1 VSWQHWR
8 ALVATYLR
16 PHRRLAAA
24 LGLFLLGSIGLQV
37 ATPLIV
43 RSFVNGAKSSVH
55 SNLVDLGLL
64 YIGAVIAQQVCTVVS
79 TYASQQLG
87 WLTTNQ
93 LRADLMRHCLG
104 LDADFHRGRTPGE
117 MIERIDGDMNG
128 LSVFFGE
135 FLMQVL
141 GGLLLLVGV
150 LVAVWIESR
159 LAGGVL
165 SLLALFA
172 LILMVTVRRVG
183 APAWERARQASAS
196 LYGYIE
202 ERLGGTA
209 DIRSCGAEPHALRG
223 FYGLARDRTWRTSRA
238 RVMEAIPWATN
249 GIIGAVANAVAFV
262 VPAILVRRGELNLGT
277 AFVLYFYTQLLTQPL
292 SSVSQQVEQ
301 LQQAIAG
308 GRRVMELMETTSHLT
323 DGPGAEVAA
332 GPLGLNFEQ
341 VRFGYGSDPDVLHT
355 IDLDVPPG
363 SVLGLVGRTGSG
375 KSSLARLAVRLHDP
389 RSGVVRLGGIDVS
402 ELEIAE
408 LRRRVCLVSQEV
420 HVLRASVRDNLTWF
434 DDGVPDAEL
443 VDALQQ
449 MQLGAWLRALPDGL
463 DTVVREGGA
472 GLSAGQAQL
481 LAFGRAFLA
490 DPSVVILD
498 EASSRLDPAT
508 EAVLEQAVDALF
520 RGRTAIVIAHRLA
533 TLERCDAICVL
544 DHGRIVEYG
553 RRQDLAA
560 DPHSWFGRLLRT
572 GLDLVPA

>member
-1 VSWQHWR
+1 MSWQQWR

-16 PHRRLAAA
+16 PHRWLAGA
-24 LGLFLLGSIGLQV
+24 LGLFLLGGIGLQV

-43 RSFVNGAKSSVH
+43 RSFVNRATDH
-55 SNLVDLGLL
+55 AQANLIDLGLL
-64 YIGAVIAQQVCTVVS
+64 YIGAVVAQQLCTVVS

-93 LRADLMRHCLG
+93 LRADLMLHCLS
-104 LDADFHRGRTPGE
+104 LDAEFHRRRTPGE

-150 LVAVWIESR
+150 LVAVWVESR
-159 LAGGVL
+159 LAGTVL
-165 SLLALFA
+165 SLLAVLA
-172 LILMVTVRRVG
+172 LAIMVTVRRIG

-223 FYGLARDRTWRTSRA
+223 FYGLARDRTWLTSRA

-249 GIIGAVANAVAFV
+249 GIIAAVANAVAFV
-262 VPAILVRRGELNLGT
+262 VPAVLVRDGDLNLGT

-292 SSVSQQVEQ
+292 TSVSQQVQQ

-308 GRRVMELMETTSHLT
+308 GRRVMELMGLRSGLV
-323 DGPGAEVAA
+323 DGPGAELAS
-332 GPLGLNFEQ
+332 GPLALRFEN
-341 VRFGYGSDPDVLHT
+341 VTFGYGSDPDVLHA
-355 IDLDVPPG
+355 IDLEVPSG
-363 SVLGLVGRTGSG
+363 TVLGLVGRTGSG

-389 RSGVVRLGGIDVS
+389 RSGTVRLGGVEVS
-402 ELEIAE
+402 ELEINE

-434 DDGVPDAEL
+434 DDGVADAEL
-443 VDALQQ
+443 IEALRQ
-449 MQLGAWLRALPDGL
+449 MQLGPWLDLLPAGL
-463 DTVVREGGA
+463 DTVVQDGDA

-508 EAVLEQAVDALF
+508 EAVLERAVDALF
-520 RGRTAIVIAHRLA
+520 RGRTAVVIAHRLA
-533 TLERCDAICVL
+533 TLDRCDAICVL
-544 DHGRIVEYG
+544 DHGRVVEYG
-553 RRQDLAA
+553 RRQDLAE

-572 GLDLVPA
+572 GMDLVPA

>member
-16 PHRRLAAA
+16 PHRGLTAT
-24 LGLFLLGSIGLQV
+24 LGLFLLGNIGLQV

-43 RSFVNGAKSSVH
+43 RGFVNRAIAHARSD
-55 SNLVDLGLL
+55 LVDLGLL
-64 YIGAVIAQQVCTVVS
+64 YIGAVLVQQVCSVVS

-93 LRADLMRHCLG
+93 LRADLMGHCLS
-104 LDADFHRGRTPGE
+104 LDAEFHRSRTPGE

-150 LVAVWIESR
+150 LVAVWIQSR
-159 LAGGVL
+159 LAGAVL
-165 SLLALFA
+165 SVLAVVA
-172 LILMVTVRRVG
+172 LSLMTAVRRVG
-183 APAWERARQASAS
+183 APAWERARQASAA

-223 FYGLARDRTWRTSRA
+223 FYARARDRTWLTSRA

-249 GIIGAVANAVAFV
+249 GVIGAASNAVAFI
-262 VPAILVRRGELNLGT
+262 VPAVLVRRGDLSLGT

-292 SSVSQQVEQ
+292 SSVSQQVQQ

-308 GRRVMELMETTSHLT
+308 GRRVMELLGIETSLG
-323 DGPGAEVAA
+323 DGPGVQLPSGALD
-332 GPLGLNFEQ
+332 LGFQ
-341 VRFGYGSDPDVLHT
+341 GVVFGYGSDPDVLHH
-355 IDLDVPPG
+355 IDINVPAG
-363 SVLGLVGRTGSG
+363 TVLGVVGRTGSG

-389 RSGVVRLGGIDVS
+389 RAGQVTLDGVDLRRLSIPD
-402 ELEIAE
+402 
-408 LRRRVCLVSQEV
+408 LRRRVCMVSQEV

-434 DDGVPDAEL
+434 DDRVDEAVLLDAVER
-443 VDALQQ
+443 
-449 MQLGAWLRALPDGL
+449 MQLGPWLEALPDGL

-490 DPSVVILD
+490 DPGVVLLD

-508 EAVLEQAVDALF
+508 EAVLERAVDALL
-520 RGRTAIVIAHRLA
+520 RDRTGVVIAHRLA
-533 TLERCDAICVL
+533 TLARCDSICVL
-544 DHGRIVEYG
+544 DHGRVVEYG
-553 RRQDLAA
+553 PRQELA
-560 DPHSWFGRLLRT
+560 DDSRSWFGRLLRT
-572 GLDLVPA
+572 GMDMVPA